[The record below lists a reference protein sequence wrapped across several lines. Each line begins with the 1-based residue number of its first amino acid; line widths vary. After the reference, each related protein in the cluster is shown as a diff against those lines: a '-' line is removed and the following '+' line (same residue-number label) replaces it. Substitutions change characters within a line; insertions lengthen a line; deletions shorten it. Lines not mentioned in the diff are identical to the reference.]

1 MMYLHENVFGDIQM
15 FINKFSSTMN
25 QSNAKRNYSTVSDA
39 QRPDTHTFNDSTC
52 CVTHKIANTALK
64 FRCLMD
70 AQHYFTNLRKMSNVF
85 P

>member
-39 QRPDTHTFNDSTC
+39 QRPDTHTPSMT
-52 CVTHKIANTALK
+52 
-64 FRCLMD
+64 
-70 AQHYFTNLRKMSNVF
+70 QHAVSLIK
-85 P
+85 